1 MFDDPVSQWL
11 IANGIEV
18 TRETWLRANYL
29 PDPVPTGDDW
39 GAELE
44 AEIPEALQKRT

>member
-18 TRETWLRANYL
+18 TRESWLRANYL
-29 PDPVPTGDDW
+29 PDSVPEPLD
-39 GAELE
+39 AEDL
-44 AEIPEALQKRT
+44 AEIPEALRPNT